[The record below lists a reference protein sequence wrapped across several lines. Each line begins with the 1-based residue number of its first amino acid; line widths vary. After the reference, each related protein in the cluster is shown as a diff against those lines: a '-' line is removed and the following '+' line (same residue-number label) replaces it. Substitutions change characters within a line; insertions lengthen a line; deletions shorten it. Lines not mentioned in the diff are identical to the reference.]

1 LQGDESKLQR
11 WFQLLQHVDLL
22 LVTQETSVAMDFD
35 FPGNITEQA
44 ISFVRGAPPTLR
56 SRTAPDLFR

>member
-1 LQGDESKLQR
+1 
-11 WFQLLQHVDLL
+11 LLQHVDLL